1 MSAETIED
9 ATNYT
14 IEWDD
19 DIEAIVFTWDEY
31 VSGQTFRDA
40 CEALLDA
47 IKRKN
52 ASKAL
57 TDTRSVN
64 AHDAE
69 DQEWLRNDWM
79 PRALDVGLEYSAI
92 VHPDSVIAEMDV
104 ESMMDGADPSGAA
117 PFLTSDVAEAR
128 QWLGDQ

>member
-9 ATNYT
+9 TKNYT

-19 DIEAIVFTWDEY
+19 DIGAVVFTWDEY

-52 ASKAL
+52 ASKSL
-57 TDTRSVN
+57 TDTRGVN

-69 DQEWLRNDWM
+69 DQEWLQNDWM
-79 PRALDVGLEYSAI
+79 PRALDVGLEYSAV
-92 VHPDSVIAEMDV
+92 VHPDSVISEMDV
-104 ESMMDGADPSGAA
+104 ENMMDGVEPSGAK
-117 PFLTSDVAEAR
+117 PLLTSDMNEAR
-128 QWLGDQ
+128 EWIADK